1 LKAGEWHVL
10 RVIAPAKV
18 NLFLGIGPV
27 RSDGYHEVVS
37 VFHALSLADEIFM
50 EPAERLVFEC
60 STDLGVPAEQNLAH
74 RAACALGEALRREPS
89 VHIRI
94 KKRIPH
100 GAGLGG
106 GSSDAAA
113 VIAGLAQLW
122 GLDTKDPRCRAV
134 AASLGADVPF
144 FLTGGA
150 ALMSGRGDELVRD
163 LPALVGTPAV
173 LVRPPR
179 PVSTAAAYRMFDLAP
194 VAPGDPRAV
203 IEALEA
209 GDAEA
214 LATAVHNNMEAA
226 SFSVEPLVAEAVGWT
241 RQSPGVRGA
250 IVAGSGSAVFGLCE
264 DRAAAELVASQA
276 LAHGWWSEPI
286 ELVAHGATVVSEG

>member
-1 LKAGEWHVL
+1 ML

-27 RSDGYHEVVS
+27 RPDGYHGLVS

-50 EPAERLVFEC
+50 EPAEQLILEC
-60 STDLGVPAEQNLAH
+60 NTDLGVSAEQNLAH
-74 RAACALGEALRREPS
+74 RAACALGEVLRREPS

-113 VIAGLAQLW
+113 VIVGLAHLW
-122 GLDTKDPRCRAV
+122 GIEAEDPRCWAV

-150 ALMSGRGDELVRD
+150 ALMSGRGDELVRN
-163 LPALVGTPAV
+163 LPALAGAPAV
-173 LVRPPR
+173 LVRPHQ
-179 PVSTAAAYRMFDLAP
+179 PVPTGAAYRAFDEAP
-194 VAPGDPRAV
+194 VAPGDPASV
-203 IEALEA
+203 IVALES
-209 GDAEA
+209 GDEAA
-214 LATAVHNNMEAA
+214 LAAALHNNMEQA
-226 SFSVEPLVAEAVGWT
+226 SFSVEPHVAEAVAWT
-241 RQSPGVRGA
+241 RRAPGVRGA
-250 IVAGSGSAVFGLCE
+250 IVAGSGSAVFALCE
-264 DRAAAELVASQA
+264 DHPGAQLVAAQA
-276 LAHGWWSEPI
+276 TSHGWWSEPI